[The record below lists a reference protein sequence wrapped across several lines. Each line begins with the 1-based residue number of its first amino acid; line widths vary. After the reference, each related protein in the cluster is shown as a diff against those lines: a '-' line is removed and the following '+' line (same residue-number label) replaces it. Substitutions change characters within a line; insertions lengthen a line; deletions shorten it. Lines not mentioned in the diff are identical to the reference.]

1 MEEIVERAINGEEK
15 AFTELMLRYQ
25 QDLYKIALTRLHS
38 EYEIEEAVQETMIS
52 AYKNLKS
59 LKDKEKLKKWLIK
72 ILINKCNAIYRKKMF
87 KLVPLDDIDNY
98 RIIDNNHFEL
108 ESESKLDFYSV
119 INLLDKKERTI
130 MVLYYSERYTTKEI
144 AEILNKNENTV
155 KTIIHRAKIK
165 LQKKYKEIID
175 IDS

>member
-38 EYEIEEAVQETMIS
+38 EYEIEEAIQETMIS

-98 RIIDNNHFEL
+98 KIIDNNDLEL
-108 ESESKLDFYSV
+108 KSKLDFYSI
-119 INLLDKKERTI
+119 INWLDKKERTI

-155 KTIIHRAKIK
+155 KTIIRRAKMK
-165 LQKKYKEIID
+165 LQKKYQEIID
-175 IDS
+175 IDM